1 MQVTIQN
8 NKHPAQELNGRYYQ
22 TFTAQSAQELIK
34 IHHLGCVGNTEVT
47 NIQIEKGRSPTGFI
61 PATETTPPL
70 SGLFRDFRNLK
81 VDLSNED
88 SSLRASF
95 QNSAKTQMVQYF
107 NTNVRSEIQ
116 QSANQIRQT
125 VTSLVDNAVMKN
137 DIQITPTGIQLGV
150 GKYVNGET
158 ISSMLVANPDSI
170 KAITKLMEVSGNLL
184 VNGSITADKMAANS
198 ITAALLK
205 AASVESKH
213 IVSEAVEAK
222 HLKVDEALFDKLLSN
237 EAFINKLTAKQAFI
251 NYLST
256 VKIEAS
262 QIKADD
268 AFIKKLT
275 SAKAFVDVL
284 DSRQITAKQISSTL
298 LQAYTGIIGGFHIG
312 EIEGVSGRYITG
324 EDSFSVGMSN
334 KSYSSS
340 GRAALW
346 VNWGRNWN
354 EFPED
359 GWVVTHDG
367 HMYAKAGSDFKG
379 KVDFSQASSANFYG
393 KAYFGGITSFNAET
407 TFNTQ
412 AKFPQGLAAG
422 SIIRATNGIFTG
434 DSDITGNGES
444 LRGSG
449 YSNSPVWW
457 NQLKYSAF
465 QAATGTA
472 SDKRFKKNI
481 KDSDVNSL
489 DILKNINPVSFDYIE
504 GNRHVVLGFI
514 AQNVQEFIPDAVVSK
529 EKDDDK
535 MLYLIYQN
543 LVPYT
548 IKAIQELN
556 EKITILEGKLK
567 NGK

>member
-1 MQVTIQN
+1 MYTTIQN
-8 NKHPAQELNGRYYQ
+8 NKSPASELNGRYYK
-22 TFTAQSAQELIK
+22 TFIPRSAQELIK

-47 NIQIEKGRSPTGFI
+47 NIQIEKGRSPTNYVV
-61 PATETTPPL
+61 AKETTSPL
-70 SGLFRDFRNLK
+70 SGLFKDFRNLK

-95 QNSAKTQMVQYF
+95 QTSAKNQMVQYF

-125 VTSLVDNAVMKN
+125 VTSLVDNAVMKS

-222 HLKVDEALFDKLLSN
+222 HLKVDEALFNKLLAD

-268 AFIKKLT
+268 AFINKLT
-275 SAKAFVDVL
+275 SAKAFIDVL
-284 DSRQITAKQISSTL
+284 DSRQITAKQISTNL
-298 LQAYTGIIGGFHIG
+298 LSAYTGLIGGFKIG
-312 EIEGVSGRYITG
+312 PHSTWGGHWITG
-324 EDSFSVGMSN
+324 YNSYSVGMSN
-334 KSYSSS
+334 
-340 GRAALW
+340 GERGGEGGVALF
-346 VNWGRNWN
+346 VNWGQNWSKPGDN
-354 EFPED
+354 SWYVAESGSMNCNGSVFLNGQTSVKNGMYFEGGGKLHYNGTELIQLIKNTVSSSTFTSLETTRD
-359 GWVVTHDG
+359 IRVGKDLVVGGWIYYQGSYIGKH
-367 HMYAKAGSDFKG
+367 ALENGSD
-379 KVDFSQASSANFYG
+379 
-393 KAYFGGITSFNAET
+393 I
-407 TFNTQ
+407 
-412 AKFPQGLAAG
+412 
-422 SIIRATNGIFTG
+422 
-434 DSDITGNGES
+434 
-444 LRGSG
+444 
-449 YSNSPVWW
+449 
-457 NQLKYSAF
+457 
-465 QAATGTA
+465 
-472 SDKRFKKNI
+472 RFKKNI
-481 KDSDVNSL
+481 VPTSIYALDRINKLKTYEYDFEKDN
-489 DILKNINPVSFDYIE
+489 
-504 GNRHVVLGFI
+504 NRYHKELGLI
-514 AQNVQEFIPDAVVSK
+514 AQEVKEWIPDAHLV
-529 EKDDDK
+529 ERDD
-535 MLYLIYQN
+535 LQSYSSFFFIPYL
-543 LVPYT
+543 V
-548 IKAIQELN
+548 KAIQELD
-556 EKITILEGKLK
+556 EKITFLEGKLQ

>member
-8 NKHPAQELNGRYYQ
+8 NKSPANELNGRYYK
-22 TFTAQSAQELIK
+22 TFTPRSAQELIK

-47 NIQIEKGRSPTGFI
+47 NIQIEKGRSPTNYVV
-61 PATETTPPL
+61 AKETTSPL
-70 SGLFRDFRNLK
+70 SGLFKDFRNLK

-95 QNSAKTQMVQYF
+95 QTSAKNQMVQYF

-125 VTSLVDNAVMKN
+125 VTSLVDNAVMKS

-222 HLKVDEALFDKLLSN
+222 HLKVDEALFNKLLAD

-268 AFIKKLT
+268 AFINKLT
-275 SAKAFVDVL
+275 SAKAFIDVL
-284 DSRQITAKQISSTL
+284 DSRQITAKQISTNL
-298 LQAYTGIIGGFHIG
+298 LSAYTGLIGGFKIG
-312 EIEGVSGRYITG
+312 PHSTWGGHWITG
-324 EDSFSVGMSN
+324 YNSYSVGMSN
-334 KSYSSS
+334 
-340 GRAALW
+340 GERGGEGGVALF
-346 VNWGRNWN
+346 VNWGQNWSKPGDN
-354 EFPED
+354 SWYVAESGSMNCNGSVFLNGQTSVKNGMYFEGGGKLHYNGTELIQLIKNTVSSSTFTSLETTRD
-359 GWVVTHDG
+359 IRVGKDLVVGGWIYYQGSYIGKH
-367 HMYAKAGSDFKG
+367 ALENGSD
-379 KVDFSQASSANFYG
+379 
-393 KAYFGGITSFNAET
+393 I
-407 TFNTQ
+407 
-412 AKFPQGLAAG
+412 
-422 SIIRATNGIFTG
+422 
-434 DSDITGNGES
+434 
-444 LRGSG
+444 
-449 YSNSPVWW
+449 
-457 NQLKYSAF
+457 
-465 QAATGTA
+465 
-472 SDKRFKKNI
+472 RFKKNI
-481 KDSDVNSL
+481 VPTSIYALDRINKLKTYEYDFEKDN
-489 DILKNINPVSFDYIE
+489 
-504 GNRHVVLGFI
+504 NRYHKELGLI
-514 AQNVQEFIPDAVVSK
+514 AQEVKEWIPDAHLV
-529 EKDDDK
+529 ERDD
-535 MLYLIYQN
+535 LQSYSSFFFIPYL
-543 LVPYT
+543 V
-548 IKAIQELN
+548 KAIQELD
-556 EKITILEGKLK
+556 EKITFLEGKLQ

>member
-8 NKHPAQELNGRYYQ
+8 NKSPANELNGRYYQ

-47 NIQIEKGRSPTGFI
+47 NIQIEKGRSPTGFT
-61 PATETTPPL
+61 PATETTSPL

-81 VDLSNED
+81 VDLSNEE

-95 QNSAKTQMVQYF
+95 QTSAKNQMVQYF
-107 NTNVRSEIQ
+107 NTNIKSEIQ

-125 VTSLVDNAVMKN
+125 VTSLVDNAVMKS

-222 HLKVDEALFDKLLSN
+222 HLKVDEALFNKLLAD

-312 EIEGVSGRYITG
+312 EIEGVSGQYITG
-324 EDSFSVGMSN
+324 QNSFSVGMSN

-346 VNWGRNWN
+346 VNWGSSWN
-354 EFPED
+354 TFPTN

-367 HMYAKAGSDFKG
+367 HMYAYGGTDFAN
-379 KVDFSQASSANFYG
+379 KVDYQQGSQANFYG
-393 KAYFGGITSFNAET
+393 TAYFGGTTSFNNTT

-412 AKFPQGLAAG
+412 ASFPQGLTAG
-422 SIIRATNGIFTG
+422 SKIRATSGIFTG
-434 DSDITGNGES
+434 DSDITGNGRS

-449 YSNSPVWW
+449 YTNAPVWW
-457 NQLKYSAF
+457 SQLQDSDF
-465 QAATGTA
+465 QSATGTA

-481 KDSDVNSL
+481 RNSKVNSIE
-489 DILKNINPVSFDYIE
+489 ILKCINPVSFDYIE
-504 GNRHVVLGFI
+504 DNRHVVLGFI
-514 AQNVQEFIPDAVVSK
+514 AQNVQKLVPEAVVSK
-529 EKDDDK
+529 DKDDDK

-543 LVPYT
+543 LVPYA
-548 IKAIQELN
+548 IKAIQELD

>member
-1 MQVTIQN
+1 MYTTIQN
-8 NKHPAQELNGRYYQ
+8 NKSPANELNGRYYQ

-125 VTSLVDNAVMKN
+125 VTSLVDNAVMKS

-170 KAITKLMEVSGNLL
+170 KAITNLMEVSGNLL

-222 HLKVDEALFDKLLSN
+222 HLKVDEALFNKLLAD

-268 AFIKKLT
+268 AFINKLT
-275 SAKAFVDVL
+275 SAKAFIDVL
-284 DSRQITAKQISSTL
+284 DSRQITAKQISTNL
-298 LQAYTGIIGGFHIG
+298 LSAYTGLIGGFKIG
-312 EIEGVSGRYITG
+312 PHSTWGGHWITG
-324 EDSFSVGMSN
+324 YNSYSVGMSN
-334 KSYSSS
+334 
-340 GRAALW
+340 GERGGEGGVALF
-346 VNWGRNWN
+346 VNWGQNWSKPGDN
-354 EFPED
+354 SWYVAESGSMNCNGSVFLNGQTSVKNGMYFEGGGKLHYNGTELIQLIKNTVSSSTFTSLETTRD
-359 GWVVTHDG
+359 IRVGKDLVVGGWIYYQGSYIGKH
-367 HMYAKAGSDFKG
+367 ALENGSD
-379 KVDFSQASSANFYG
+379 
-393 KAYFGGITSFNAET
+393 I
-407 TFNTQ
+407 
-412 AKFPQGLAAG
+412 
-422 SIIRATNGIFTG
+422 
-434 DSDITGNGES
+434 
-444 LRGSG
+444 
-449 YSNSPVWW
+449 
-457 NQLKYSAF
+457 
-465 QAATGTA
+465 
-472 SDKRFKKNI
+472 RFKKNI
-481 KDSDVNSL
+481 VPTSIYALDRINKLKTYEYDFEKDN
-489 DILKNINPVSFDYIE
+489 
-504 GNRHVVLGFI
+504 NRYHKELGLI
-514 AQNVQEFIPDAVVSK
+514 AQEVKEWIPDAHLV
-529 EKDDDK
+529 ERDD
-535 MLYLIYQN
+535 LQSYSSFFFIPYL
-543 LVPYT
+543 V
-548 IKAIQELN
+548 KAIQELD
-556 EKITILEGKLK
+556 EKITILEGKL
-567 NGK
+567 

>member
-1 MQVTIQN
+1 MYTTIQN
-8 NKHPAQELNGRYYQ
+8 NKSPANELNGRYYQ

-95 QNSAKTQMVQYF
+95 QNSAKTQMVQFF

-125 VTSLVDNAVMKN
+125 VTSLVDNAVMKS
-137 DIQITPTGIQLGV
+137 DIQITPTGIQLGS

-222 HLKVDEALFDKLLSN
+222 HLKVDEALFNKLLAD

-268 AFIKKLT
+268 AFINKLT
-275 SAKAFVDVL
+275 SAKAFIDVL
-284 DSRQITAKQISSTL
+284 DSRQITAKQISTNL
-298 LQAYTGIIGGFHIG
+298 LSAYTGLIGGFKIG
-312 EIEGVSGRYITG
+312 PHSTWGGHWITG
-324 EDSFSVGMSN
+324 YNSYSVGMSN
-334 KSYSSS
+334 
-340 GRAALW
+340 GERGGEGGVALF
-346 VNWGRNWN
+346 VNWGQNWSKPGDN
-354 EFPED
+354 SWYVAESGSMNCNGSVFLNGQTSVKNGMYFEGGGKLHYNGTELIQLIKNTVSSSTFTSLETTRD
-359 GWVVTHDG
+359 IRVGKDLVVGGWIYYQGSYIGKH
-367 HMYAKAGSDFKG
+367 ALENGSD
-379 KVDFSQASSANFYG
+379 
-393 KAYFGGITSFNAET
+393 I
-407 TFNTQ
+407 
-412 AKFPQGLAAG
+412 
-422 SIIRATNGIFTG
+422 
-434 DSDITGNGES
+434 
-444 LRGSG
+444 
-449 YSNSPVWW
+449 
-457 NQLKYSAF
+457 
-465 QAATGTA
+465 
-472 SDKRFKKNI
+472 RFKKNI
-481 KDSDVNSL
+481 VPTSIYALDRINKLKTYEYDFEKDN
-489 DILKNINPVSFDYIE
+489 
-504 GNRHVVLGFI
+504 NRYHKELGLI
-514 AQNVQEFIPDAVVSK
+514 AQEVKEWIPDAHLV
-529 EKDDDK
+529 ERDD
-535 MLYLIYQN
+535 LQSYSSFFFIPYL
-543 LVPYT
+543 V
-548 IKAIQELN
+548 KAIQELD
-556 EKITILEGKLK
+556 EKITILEGKL
-567 NGK
+567 

>member
-1 MQVTIQN
+1 MYTTIQN
-8 NKHPAQELNGRYYQ
+8 NKSPASELNGRYYQ

-125 VTSLVDNAVMKN
+125 VTSLVDNAVMKS

-222 HLKVDEALFDKLLSN
+222 HLKVDEALFNKLLAD

-268 AFIKKLT
+268 AFINKLT
-275 SAKAFVDVL
+275 SAKAFIDVL
-284 DSRQITAKQISSTL
+284 DSRQITAKQISTNL
-298 LQAYTGIIGGFHIG
+298 LSAYTGLIGGFKIG
-312 EIEGVSGRYITG
+312 PHSTWGGHWITG
-324 EDSFSVGMSN
+324 YNSYSVGMSN
-334 KSYSSS
+334 
-340 GRAALW
+340 GERGGEGGVALF
-346 VNWGRNWN
+346 VNWGQNWSKPGDN
-354 EFPED
+354 SWYVAESGSMNCNGSVFLNGQTSVKNGMYFEGGGKLHYNGTELIQLIKNTVSSSTFTSLETTRD
-359 GWVVTHDG
+359 IRVGKDLVVGGWIYYQGSYIGKH
-367 HMYAKAGSDFKG
+367 ALENGSD
-379 KVDFSQASSANFYG
+379 
-393 KAYFGGITSFNAET
+393 I
-407 TFNTQ
+407 
-412 AKFPQGLAAG
+412 
-422 SIIRATNGIFTG
+422 
-434 DSDITGNGES
+434 
-444 LRGSG
+444 
-449 YSNSPVWW
+449 
-457 NQLKYSAF
+457 
-465 QAATGTA
+465 
-472 SDKRFKKNI
+472 RFKKNI
-481 KDSDVNSL
+481 VPTSIYALDRINKLKTYEYDFEKDN
-489 DILKNINPVSFDYIE
+489 
-504 GNRHVVLGFI
+504 NRYHKELGLI
-514 AQNVQEFIPDAVVSK
+514 AQEVKEWIPDAHLV
-529 EKDDDK
+529 ERDD
-535 MLYLIYQN
+535 LQSYSSFFFIPYL
-543 LVPYT
+543 V
-548 IKAIQELN
+548 KAIQELD
-556 EKITILEGKLK
+556 EKITFLEGKLQ

>member
-8 NKHPAQELNGRYYQ
+8 NKSPANELNGRYYQ

-47 NIQIEKGRSPTGFI
+47 NIQIEKGRSPTGFT
-61 PATETTPPL
+61 PATETTSPL

-125 VTSLVDNAVMKN
+125 VTSLVDNAVMKS

-150 GKYVNGET
+150 GKYINGET

-222 HLKVDEALFDKLLSN
+222 HLKVDEALFNKLLAD

-268 AFIKKLT
+268 AFINKLT
-275 SAKAFVDVL
+275 SAEAFIDVL
-284 DSRQITAKQISSTL
+284 DSRQITAKQISTNL
-298 LQAYTGIIGGFHIG
+298 LSAYTGLIGGFKIG
-312 EIEGVSGRYITG
+312 PHSIWGGHWITG
-324 EDSFSVGMSN
+324 KNSYSVGMSN
-334 KSYSSS
+334 
-340 GRAALW
+340 GERGGQEGVALF
-346 VNWGRNWN
+346 VNWGQNWSKPGEN
-354 EFPED
+354 SWYVAESGSMNCNGSVYLNGQTSVKNGMYFEGGGKLYYNGTELTQLVKNTVSSSTFTSLETTRD
-359 GWVVTHDG
+359 IRVGKDLVVGGWIYYQGDYIGKHALE
-367 HMYAKAGSDFKG
+367 HGSD
-379 KVDFSQASSANFYG
+379 
-393 KAYFGGITSFNAET
+393 I
-407 TFNTQ
+407 
-412 AKFPQGLAAG
+412 
-422 SIIRATNGIFTG
+422 
-434 DSDITGNGES
+434 
-444 LRGSG
+444 
-449 YSNSPVWW
+449 
-457 NQLKYSAF
+457 
-465 QAATGTA
+465 
-472 SDKRFKKNI
+472 RFKKNI
-481 KDSDVNSL
+481 APTSIYALDRINKLKTYEYDFAKDNT
-489 DILKNINPVSFDYIE
+489 KYHKE
-504 GNRHVVLGFI
+504 LGLI
-514 AQNVQEFIPDAVVSK
+514 AQEVEEWIPDAHLV
-529 EKDDDK
+529 ERDD
-535 MLYLIYQN
+535 LQSYSTFFFIPYL
-543 LVPYT
+543 V
-548 IKAIQELN
+548 KAIQELD
-556 EKITILEGKLK
+556 EKITILERKLQHGK
-567 NGK
+567 

>member
-1 MQVTIQN
+1 MYTTIQN
-8 NKHPAQELNGRYYQ
+8 NKSPANELNGRYYQ

-125 VTSLVDNAVMKN
+125 VTSLVDNAVMKS

-170 KAITKLMEVSGNLL
+170 KAITNLMEVSGNLL

-222 HLKVDEALFDKLLSN
+222 HLKVDEALFNKLLAD

-268 AFIKKLT
+268 AFINKLT
-275 SAKAFVDVL
+275 SAKAFIDVL
-284 DSRQITAKQISSTL
+284 DSRQITAKQISTNL
-298 LQAYTGIIGGFHIG
+298 LSAYTGLIGGFKIG
-312 EIEGVSGRYITG
+312 PHSTWGGHWITG
-324 EDSFSVGMSN
+324 YNSYSVGMSN
-334 KSYSSS
+334 
-340 GRAALW
+340 GERGGEGGVALF
-346 VNWGRNWN
+346 VNWGQNWSKPGDN
-354 EFPED
+354 SWYVAESGSMNCNGSVFLNGQTSVKNGMYFEGGGKLHYNGTELIQLIKNTVSSSTFTSLETTRD
-359 GWVVTHDG
+359 IRVGKDLVVGGWIYYQGSYIGKH
-367 HMYAKAGSDFKG
+367 ALENGSD
-379 KVDFSQASSANFYG
+379 
-393 KAYFGGITSFNAET
+393 I
-407 TFNTQ
+407 
-412 AKFPQGLAAG
+412 
-422 SIIRATNGIFTG
+422 
-434 DSDITGNGES
+434 
-444 LRGSG
+444 
-449 YSNSPVWW
+449 
-457 NQLKYSAF
+457 
-465 QAATGTA
+465 
-472 SDKRFKKNI
+472 RFKKNI
-481 KDSDVNSL
+481 VPTSIYALDRINKLKTYEYDFAKDN
-489 DILKNINPVSFDYIE
+489 
-504 GNRHVVLGFI
+504 NRYHKELGLI
-514 AQNVQEFIPDAVVSK
+514 AQEVEEWIPDAHLV
-529 EKDDDK
+529 ERDD
-535 MLYLIYQN
+535 LQSYSPFFFIPYL
-543 LVPYT
+543 V
-548 IKAIQELN
+548 KAIQELD
-556 EKITILEGKLK
+556 EKITILEGKLQ

>member
-8 NKHPAQELNGRYYQ
+8 NKSPANELNGRYYK
-22 TFTAQSAQELIK
+22 TFTPRSAQELIK
-34 IHHLGCVGNTEVT
+34 IHHLGCIGNTEVT
-47 NIQIEKGRSPTGFI
+47 NIQIEKGKNPTGFI

-70 SGLFRDFRNLK
+70 SGLFKDFRNLK
-81 VDLSNED
+81 VDLTNED

-95 QNSAKTQMVQYF
+95 QTSAKNQMVQYF
-107 NTNVRSEIQ
+107 NTNVKSEIQ

-125 VTSLVDNAVMKN
+125 VSSLVDGALMKS
-137 DIQITPTGIQLGV
+137 DVQITPTGIQLGV
-150 GKYVNGET
+150 GKYVNGQT
-158 ISSMLVANPDSI
+158 ISSMLVANPESI
-170 KAITKLMEVSGNLL
+170 KAITKLMEVSGDLL
-184 VNGSITADKMAANS
+184 VNGSITADKLAANS
-198 ITAALLK
+198 ITAGLLK

-222 HLKVDEALFDKLLSN
+222 HLKVDDALFNKLLAD

-262 QIKADD
+262 QIKADN
-268 AFIKKLT
+268 AFIDKLK
-275 SAKAFVDVL
+275 SAKAFIDVL
-284 DSRQITAKQISSTL
+284 DSRKITAKQISSTL

-312 EIEGVSGRYITG
+312 EIEGVSGQYITG
-324 EDSFSVGMSN
+324 QNSFSVGMSN

-346 VNWGRNWN
+346 VNWGSSWN
-354 EFPED
+354 TFPTN

-367 HMYAKAGSDFKG
+367 HMYAYGGTDFAS
-379 KVDFSQASSANFYG
+379 KVDFKENSQANYYG
-393 KAYFGGITSFNAET
+393 SAYFGGTTSFKGTT
-407 TFNTQ
+407 TFDNQ
-412 AKFPQGLAAG
+412 PSFPQGLTAG
-422 SIIRATNGIFTG
+422 SKIRATSGIYTG

-457 NQLKYSAF
+457 SQLQYSAF

-481 KDSDVNSL
+481 RISAVNSL
-489 DILKNINPVSFDYIE
+489 DILKSINPVSFDYIE
-504 GNRHVVLGFI
+504 DNRHVILGFI
-514 AQNVQEFIPDAVVSK
+514 AQNVQEFIPEAVVSK
-529 EKDDDK
+529 EQDDDE

-543 LVPYT
+543 LVPYA
-548 IKAIQELN
+548 IKAIQELD
-556 EKITILEGKLK
+556 EKITILEGKLQH
-567 NGK
+567 GK

>member
-8 NKHPAQELNGRYYQ
+8 NKSPANELNGRYYK
-22 TFTAQSAQELIK
+22 TFIPRSAQELIK

-47 NIQIEKGRSPTGFI
+47 NIQIEKGRSPTNYVV
-61 PATETTPPL
+61 AKETTSPL
-70 SGLFRDFRNLK
+70 SGLFKDFRNLK

-95 QNSAKTQMVQYF
+95 QTSAKNQMVQYF

-125 VTSLVDNAVMKN
+125 VTSLVDNAVMKS

-222 HLKVDEALFDKLLSN
+222 HLKVDEALFNKLLAD

-268 AFIKKLT
+268 AFINKLT
-275 SAKAFVDVL
+275 SAKAFIDVL
-284 DSRQITAKQISSTL
+284 DSRQITAKQISTNL
-298 LQAYTGIIGGFHIG
+298 LSAYTGLIGGFKIG
-312 EIEGVSGRYITG
+312 PHSTWGGHWITG
-324 EDSFSVGMSN
+324 YNSYSVGMSN
-334 KSYSSS
+334 
-340 GRAALW
+340 GERGGEGGVALF
-346 VNWGRNWN
+346 VNWGQNWSKPGDN
-354 EFPED
+354 SWYVAESGSMNCNGSVFLNGQTSVKNGMYFEGGGKLHYNGTELIQLIKNTVSSSTFTSLETTRD
-359 GWVVTHDG
+359 IRVGKDLVVGGWIYYQGSYIGKH
-367 HMYAKAGSDFKG
+367 ALENGSD
-379 KVDFSQASSANFYG
+379 
-393 KAYFGGITSFNAET
+393 I
-407 TFNTQ
+407 
-412 AKFPQGLAAG
+412 
-422 SIIRATNGIFTG
+422 
-434 DSDITGNGES
+434 
-444 LRGSG
+444 
-449 YSNSPVWW
+449 
-457 NQLKYSAF
+457 
-465 QAATGTA
+465 
-472 SDKRFKKNI
+472 RFKKNI
-481 KDSDVNSL
+481 VPTSIYALDRINKLKTYEYDFEKDN
-489 DILKNINPVSFDYIE
+489 
-504 GNRHVVLGFI
+504 NRYHKELGLI
-514 AQNVQEFIPDAVVSK
+514 AQEVKEWIPDAHLV
-529 EKDDDK
+529 ERDD
-535 MLYLIYQN
+535 LQSYSSFFFIPYL
-543 LVPYT
+543 V
-548 IKAIQELN
+548 KAIQELD
-556 EKITILEGKLK
+556 EKITFLEGKLQ